1 MCFILEGG
9 VDVMDEI
16 LYDSLTRYFHA
27 LEKQGTMPFQQMVK
41 VLVLAFYKD
50 FLQEDYRGIVTQE
63 DYRLIDR
70 ALDCLFG
77 TTCLI
82 PYADYLKMG
91 KLHLG
96 EMTELALRVKALED
110 TEVVKLI
117 HDLDSAED
125 DLDSDVMVLAE
136 EG

>member
-1 MCFILEGG
+1 
-9 VDVMDEI
+9 MDRI
-16 LYDSLTRYFHA
+16 LYDSLTKYFHA

-41 VLVLAFYKD
+41 VLVLTFYKN
-50 FLQEDYRGIVTQE
+50 FLYEDYRGRVTKE
-63 DYRLIDR
+63 DYQLIDR

-82 PYADYLKMG
+82 PYFDYLKMG

-96 EMTELALRVKALED
+96 EITELALRVKALED

-117 HDLDSAED
+117 HDLGSAEG

-136 EG
+136 EN